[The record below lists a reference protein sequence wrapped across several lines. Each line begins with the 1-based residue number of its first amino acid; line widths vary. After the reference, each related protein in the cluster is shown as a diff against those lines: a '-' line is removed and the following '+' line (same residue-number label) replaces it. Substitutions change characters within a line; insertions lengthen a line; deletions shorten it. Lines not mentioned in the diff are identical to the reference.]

1 MKLKT
6 VSLVVSAL
14 ISSSA
19 FANSGYQYSDG
30 LEIKLSDGNKNASI
44 IKKPKLSRPTLM
56 IEKPDS
62 NNVSYNRFEKLNVGR
77 DGLYINN
84 RENASVI
91 ITEVVSGKPST
102 LAGDINV
109 TFNDASLIIANPNGI
124 TCSGC
129 SFTHVP
135 DATLVTAKITEG
147 SVKNQP
153 MTYESID
160 GKINIINANI
170 SGKNNLSLI
179 SNNISINNS
188 NIKTDNLNI
197 TLLATKKINTI
208 TATPKDI
215 RGKDITTPYNDYVI
229 KRDASKLVIDSKSS
243 LLSKYT
249 DIKMKET
256 NFINDG
262 VIEGYY
268 LNINSSKQK
277 THFDTSVD
285 NGNIINMV
293 NNGKINN
300 LKFTLSGKNSTFQNS
315 GDITSNY
322 FSSDLYFS
330 TFVNNGSISS
340 RSRSVS
346 SSDYF
351 NLTMRDSKFINNN
364 ILKTPKLSIKYEYG
378 NQFINNGELYY
389 GYYDADKVHDQVIL
403 DAPGVTPYTFNNSG
417 KIFIYNMKNNKYEES
432 SSPDLYI

>member
-160 GKINIINANI
+160 GKINIINTNI

-208 TATPKDI
+208 TATPKNT
-215 RGKDITTPYNDYVI
+215 RGKDITTPNNDYVI

-268 LNINSSKQK
+268 LNINSSKQN
-277 THFDTSVD
+277 TPFDTSID

-315 GDITSNY
+315 GDITTNN

-330 TFVNNGSISS
+330 TFVNNGSIGSETM
-340 RSRSVS
+340 S
-346 SSDYF
+346 SSNYF
-351 NLTMRDSKFINNN
+351 NLTMRDSKFVNNN
-364 ILKTPKLSIKYEYG
+364 ILKTPELSIKYEYR

-389 GYYDADKVHDQVIL
+389 AYYNADKLHDQVIL
-403 DAPGVTPYTFNNSG
+403 DAPGFTPYTFKNSG
-417 KIFIYNMKNNKYEES
+417 EAFVYNMKDNKYTKS
-432 SSPDLYI
+432 SYFN